1 MTRDEDSML
10 LLDETETKP
19 DTAATEVERLARIER
34 RRARLRDVA
43 LLAGTVSIVA
53 GIVFVALLAPRG
65 LLADDDSDS
74 GSSVQ
79 ATGGTTAIAAAP
91 TASEAKGVRFERF
104 ERVNPEVPATPAG
117 AVKRF
122 KVDVY
127 EHVTKVSDELAPT
140 EVWSYA
146 INGVEHRG
154 TGVSDPMVVEVGDEV
169 RIDLVNGSSERMNV
183 RMPHSIDYHSSETN
197 PGEAFKTIPPGGR
210 HSFEFTAT
218 HPGVFMYHCATE
230 PTSKASSDTTP
241 RPSTS
246 PRPRAAGW
254 SSRSTRRAR
263 TRSSR
268 MRSATWSRV

>member
-91 TASEAKGVRFERF
+91 TASEAKGVKFERF
-104 ERVNPEVPATPAG
+104 ERVNPELPATPAG
-117 AVKRF
+117 AIKRF
-122 KVDVY
+122 RVDVY

-140 EVWSYA
+140 RVWSFGV
-146 INGVEHRG
+146 NGELNRG
-154 TGVSDPMVVEVGDEV
+154 TGVSEPMVVNQGDEV
-169 RIDLVNGSSERMNV
+169 EIELVNGGSEAMDV
-183 RMPHSIDYHSSETN
+183 RMPHSIDFHS
-197 PGEAFKTIPPGGR
+197 
-210 HSFEFTAT
+210 
-218 HPGVFMYHCATE
+218 
-230 PTSKASSDTTP
+230 
-241 RPSTS
+241 
-246 PRPRAAGW
+246 
-254 SSRSTRRAR
+254 
-263 TRSSR
+263 
-268 MRSATWSRV
+268 